1 MLKNK
6 KAIAFAEWY
15 LEVVQSGELMDY
27 GPVQGCMVLRGRGYA
42 LWEKITS
49 FLDARFK
56 ADGVQNHYFPLLIPE
71 SFLKREAEHFAG
83 FAPEV
88 AWVTQGGNDVL
99 GERLAVR
106 PTSETLINDSFSKW
120 ISSHR
125 DLPMKVNQWCN
136 IMRWDT
142 KTLKPFFRTRE
153 FLWQEGHTAHAT
165 REEAVSQV
173 GRALGW
179 YKECYEQL
187 LAIPV
192 IAGVKSDSEKFPG
205 AEYTT
210 TIEALMPD
218 GKALQ
223 GGTSHLL
230 GQNFAKMF
238 GIKYKTADEKE
249 DFVWTTSWGVSTRM
263 IGALV
268 AVHSDDKGLV
278 LPPRIAPLQCVI
290 VPIFYN
296 DEERKMALF
305 NITKIKAELEAR
317 GISVAVDDRND
328 KTPGW
333 KFNDWE
339 LKGVPVRIEIGVRD
353 MAQEGVTIARRD
365 TAAKE
370 FVGNE
375 KIPDFVAHL
384 LEDIQVGLFKR
395 AKERLEAGISD
406 ARDTDDLKNLLDER
420 GGFVR
425 AAWCGDTRCEE
436 AIKEESGA
444 SIRLIPFDDARLPE
458 ARGECVL
465 CGKPAKCTA
474 YFARSY

>member
-1 MLKNK
+1 M
-6 KAIAFAEWY
+6 
-15 LEVVQSGELMDY
+15 
-27 GPVQGCMVLRGRGYA
+27 
-42 LWEKITS
+42 
-49 FLDARFK
+49 
-56 ADGVQNHYFPLLIPE
+56 
-71 SFLKREAEHFAG
+71 
-83 FAPEV
+83 
-88 AWVTQGGNDVL
+88 
-99 GERLAVR
+99 
-106 PTSETLINDSFSKW
+106 
-120 ISSHR
+120 
-125 DLPMKVNQWCN
+125 
-136 IMRWDT
+136 
-142 KTLKPFFRTRE
+142 
-153 FLWQEGHTAHAT
+153 
-165 REEAVSQV
+165 
-173 GRALGW
+173 
-179 YKECYEQL
+179 
-187 LAIPV
+187 
-192 IAGVKSDSEKFPG
+192 
-205 AEYTT
+205 
-210 TIEALMPD
+210 
-218 GKALQ
+218 
-223 GGTSHLL
+223 L